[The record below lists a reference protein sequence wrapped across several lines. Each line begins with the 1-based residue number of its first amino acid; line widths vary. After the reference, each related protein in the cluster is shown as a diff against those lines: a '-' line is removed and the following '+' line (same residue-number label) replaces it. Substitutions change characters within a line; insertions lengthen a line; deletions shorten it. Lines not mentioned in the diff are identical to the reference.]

1 MSDTIVLAYSGG
13 LDTSVALRW
22 LADEYGAEVIALLV
36 DVGQGIERETVVE
49 RAFQAGAADV
59 VIIDARDEFA
69 TEYVLPVL
77 QAGALYEGR
86 YPLVSAL
93 SRPLIA
99 KHLVTVARERDATA
113 VAHGCTGKGN
123 DQVRFET
130 AVAALAPDLAVL
142 APVRDWGMTRE
153 QEITYATEHGI
164 EVPVKSGAA
173 YSIDHNLWGRSI
185 EAGPLEDPWTAP
197 PEEAFALTMAP
208 DRALAAP
215 QEVEVEFREGVPVA
229 IDGQTLPLAALVQ
242 RAGAVAGA
250 HGVGRVDMIENRL
263 VGIKSREVYEI
274 PAAAL
279 LLTAYA
285 GVEELVVERDLA
297 HTKRELAL
305 RYATLVY
312 NGLWFSPLR
321 AALQAFMDE
330 TSRPVTGM
338 VRVKLYRGSCT
349 VTGRRAVSS
358 LYDHALATYE
368 EGDAFQ
374 HGAAAGFIHVWSLP
388 TKTWAGSQGGAGKLP
403 VGEAAAGAAQ
413 GDTVE
418 V

>member
-22 LADEYGAEVIALLV
+22 LSQEYGAEVVAVLV
-36 DVGQGIERETVVE
+36 DVGQGIDVETVTR
-49 RAFQAGAADV
+49 RAAQAGAADV
-59 VIIDARDEFA
+59 LVVDARDEFA
-69 TEYVLPVL
+69 REFVLPVL

-93 SRPLIA
+93 SRPLISR
-99 KHLVTVARERDATA
+99 HLVAVARERGAGA

-153 QEITYATEHGI
+153 QEISYAHEHGI

-185 EAGPLEDPWTAP
+185 EAGPLEDPWFEP
-197 PEEAFALTMAP
+197 PAEAFALTMAP
-208 DRALAAP
+208 ERALSAP
-215 QEVEVEFREGVPVA
+215 QEVVVAFERGVPVA
-229 IDGQTLPLAALVQ
+229 IDGEPLDLVKLIG
-242 RAGAVAGA
+242 RAGALAGA

-263 VGIKSREVYEI
+263 VGIKSREVYEV
-274 PAAAL
+274 PAAVL
-279 LLTAYA
+279 LMTAYA
-285 GVEELVVERDLA
+285 GVAELTVECNLA
-297 HTKRELAL
+297 HTRAELAG
-305 RYATLVY
+305 RYAGLVY

-321 AALQAFMDE
+321 SALEAFMAE
-330 TSRPVTGM
+330 TAAPVTGEA
-338 VRVKLYRGSCT
+338 RVKLYRGACG
-349 VTGRRAVSS
+349 VVGRRAPAS
-358 LYDHALATYE
+358 LYDHGLATYE
-368 EGDAFQ
+368 QGDSYQ
-374 HGAAAGFIHVWSLP
+374 HGAAAGFIHVWALP
-388 TKTWAGSQGGAGKLP
+388 TKTWAAASGVS
-403 VGEAAAGAAQ
+403 GEAP
-413 GDTVE
+413 VE